1 MPRDC
6 DHILDL
12 IQKTYQ
18 HTGSRKQWKLIMSG
32 LQKIF
37 RLHNLTILE
46 VDVPERLSKTI
57 LHWDVE
63 EKYLELY
70 SERYA
75 KINLSDRGGY
85 ILPMKSGN
93 VKTDTDI
100 DSFGEFRRLPIY
112 KDFFEPQGS
121 YHFLGAIL
129 GVSDNMFYLLSAQ
142 RTQKTGAYSPQDK
155 RTMEAI
161 IPHLGNRI
169 DIEKRLALSRHDYR
183 SLGTQRNP
191 FVLLDHQL
199 KVTFANKPA
208 EKLLEQGD
216 GISLT
221 REGRLT
227 ASLPGCLAALRKSIE
242 DAQAIHVGQGLCDP
256 GLVKIKRPSGKQPY
270 VLAIRPCCLDG
281 LWTTDPTGVLVFIND
296 PETMQGDLSAALM
309 QTFGLTEAEAGVA
322 FLLMRGLS
330 PKHIAEVR
338 GVSMPTIRSQIRS
351 LMEKTYVSSQVEF
364 VSLAFRTLG
373 NTIV

>member
-1 MPRDC
+1 
-6 DHILDL
+6 
-12 IQKTYQ
+12 
-18 HTGSRKQWKLIMSG
+18 MSE

-37 RLHNLTILE
+37 KLHNLTILE

-63 EKYLELY
+63 EKYVDIY
-70 SERYA
+70 RERYA

-85 ILPMKSGN
+85 IFPMKKGN

-112 KDFFEPQGS
+112 TDFFEPQGS

-129 GVSDNMFYLLSAQ
+129 GVSENMFYLLSAQ
-142 RTQKTGAYSPQDK
+142 RTRKTGAYSPEDK

-169 DIEKRLALSRHDYR
+169 DIEKRLDLPRHDHR

-191 FVLLDHQL
+191 FVLLDNQL
-199 KVTFANKPA
+199 KVTFANQPA
-208 EKLLEQGD
+208 EKILGQRD

-227 ASLPGCLAALRKSIE
+227 ASSPGCLAALRKSIE
-242 DAQAIHVGQGLCDP
+242 DAKAIRTGQGHGDP
-256 GLVKIKRPSGKQPY
+256 GLIKIRRPSGKQPY
-270 VLAIRPCCLDG
+270 ILAIRPCSFHG
-281 LWTTDPTGVLVFIND
+281 LWTMDPTGIMVIIND
-296 PETMQGDLSAALM
+296 PEAKHRDLSAALM
-309 QTFGLTEAEAGVA
+309 RAFGLTEAEARVA

-330 PKHIAEVR
+330 PKRIAEVR